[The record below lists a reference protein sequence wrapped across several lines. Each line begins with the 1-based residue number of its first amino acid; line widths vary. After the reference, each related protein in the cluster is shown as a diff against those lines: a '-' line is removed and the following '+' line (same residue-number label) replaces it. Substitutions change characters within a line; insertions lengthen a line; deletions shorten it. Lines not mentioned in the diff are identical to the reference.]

1 MNRNEQLDADL
12 DNDLLV
18 GRAHEPE
25 GDEEEIELDEDDFLP
40 DDGDLDI
47 EPDDSRDY

>member
-1 MNRNEQLDADL
+1 MNRNEQMDADL
-12 DNDLLV
+12 ENDLLV
-18 GRAHEPE
+18 GRVVDADNE
-25 GDEEEIELDEDDFLP
+25 DEEIELDEDDFLP